1 MLRLVSL
8 ILLLAGIALVGFGG
22 YRFYSGGEAPAD
34 RKAVSESQPFQTG
47 ALDETSPPES
57 MDTPGAFEDNTPGDA
72 FGGMVDDDMFGIAST
87 GTASDMLSRLRT
99 VPIAH
104 ETPSQAKFNRAF
116 EVTVAIDATGDDSAA
131 DALPGEGNIV
141 EGEAQVLDKAQA
153 TLTGSA
159 FEIEL
164 VSPSIQTI
172 SPVTENIW
180 RWRVTPLETG
190 MQELR
195 IELFALENNEALPI
209 RTFTDRVEVRVS
221 RLGQV
226 LATADSLDPV
236 FMILGGAG
244 SLLAGLFGV
253 FRFFRGR

>member
-8 ILLLAGIALVGFGG
+8 ILFLGGIAFVGWGG
-22 YRFYSGGEAPAD
+22 YRIYSGEFGAQDE
-34 RKAVSESQPFQTG
+34 KAVVESQPFQTRSLETG
-47 ALDETSPPES
+47 VPPRSTDEVA
-57 MDTPGAFEDNTPGDA
+57 AFETMPDEDS
-72 FGGMVDDDMFGIAST
+72 FGAMDDEDTFGVASAT
-87 GTASDMLSRLRT
+87 DRLMERLRT

-104 ETPSQAKFNRAF
+104 ETPTQAKFNRAF
-116 EVTVAIDATGDDSAA
+116 EVTVAIDATGDSSAA

-153 TLTGSA
+153 TLSGSA
-159 FEIEL
+159 FDIEI
-164 VSPSIQTI
+164 VSPSVQTI
-172 SPVTENIW
+172 SPVTDNVW

-190 MQELR
+190 THELR

>member
-1 MLRLVSL
+1 MLRLISL
-8 ILLLAGIALVGFGG
+8 ILLFGG
-22 YRFYSGGEAPAD
+22 LAVTSYGGLRLYERAHTPTEEG
-34 RKAVSESQPFQTG
+34 AVSESQPFRDHLEAGDTRPSSTMNAGEDVVRIARAG
-47 ALDETSPPES
+47 ARRSDV
-57 MDTPGAFEDNTPGDA
+57 
-72 FGGMVDDDMFGIAST
+72 VD
-87 GTASDMLSRLRT
+87 RLRT

-104 ETPSQAKFNRAF
+104 ETPSRARFNRAF
-116 EVTVAIDATGDDSAA
+116 EVTVAIDATGDDTAA
-131 DALPGEGNIV
+131 DALPGRGNVV
-141 EGEAQVLDKAQA
+141 EGEAQVAAKAQA
-153 TLTGSA
+153 TLSGSA

-164 VSPSIQTI
+164 VSPSVQTI
-172 SPVTENIW
+172 SHVTENVW

-195 IELFALENNEALPI
+195 IELFALEDNDALPV

-253 FRFFRGR
+253 LRFFRRR